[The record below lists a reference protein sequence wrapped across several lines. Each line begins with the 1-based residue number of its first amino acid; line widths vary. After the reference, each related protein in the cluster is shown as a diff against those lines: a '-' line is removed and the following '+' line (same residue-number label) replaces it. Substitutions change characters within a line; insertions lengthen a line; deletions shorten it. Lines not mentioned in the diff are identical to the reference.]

1 MPSNDSEALLINA
14 RLECDDRT
22 ALNADACRLQC
33 NSFRLLTQCVVFVRL
48 TKLMLVSLLP
58 PPPPLQPA
66 SRCCFCSL
74 GRVGPSVILSVRGS
88 VRLNGLTYFK
98 LSTSNFKVG
107 N

>member
-33 NSFRLLTQCVVFVRL
+33 NSFRLLTPCVVFVRL

-58 PPPPLQPA
+58 SPPLTAGKQVLLLFFGTCG
-66 SRCCFCSL
+66 SIRD
-74 GRVGPSVILSVRGS
+74 SVCPWVRPPKWS
-88 VRLNGLTYFK
+88 DVLQAKYFK
-98 LSTSNFKVG
+98 LQSW
-107 N
+107 